1 MLVSYSVYYKN
12 NIFLK
17 MDQNTKK
24 HKVAESVLD
33 LIGNDEILGI
43 GSGST
48 VNILIDHLPKMK
60 NKISKVVSSSI
71 KSTEL
76 LKANGFEVSELKSVG
91 KLSTYIDGADEING
105 YLQMIKGGGG
115 ALTREKILAHSSKR
129 FICIVDDSKKVNILG
144 NYPLPIEVIPLAQ
157 SAVALELIRM
167 GGRPVL
173 RQNFTTDNGNI
184 ILDVHN
190 FMISEPLKLEKEI
203 NNIPG
208 VVTNGIF
215 ALNHADMLLSAGDN
229 GVDVSEPI
237 V

>member
-1 MLVSYSVYYKN
+1 
-12 NIFLK
+12 
-17 MDQNTKK
+17 MDQITKK

-33 LIGNDEILGI
+33 LIDNDEILGI

-48 VNILIDHLPKMK
+48 VNILIEYLPKVK
-60 NKISKVVSSSI
+60 NKISRVVSSSL

-76 LKANGFEVSELKSVG
+76 LKANGFEVVDLKSVG
-91 KLSTYIDGADEING
+91 KLSKYVDGADEINK

-115 ALTREKILAHSSKR
+115 ALTREKILAHNSNR
-129 FICIVDDSKKVNILG
+129 FICIVDDSKKVSVLG
-144 NYPLPIEVIPLAQ
+144 TFPLPIEVIPIAQ
-157 SAVALELIRM
+157 SAVALEVIKM

-173 RQNFTTDNGNI
+173 RENFTTDNGNI

-190 FMISEPLKLEKEI
+190 FIIPEPLKLEKKI

-215 ALNHADMLLSAGDN
+215 ALNHADLLLSASDS
-229 GVDVSEPI
+229 GVNLSEPI

>member
-1 MLVSYSVYYKN
+1 
-12 NIFLK
+12 
-17 MDQNTKK
+17 MDQITKK

-33 LIGNDEILGI
+33 LIDNDEILGI

-48 VNILIDHLPKMK
+48 VNILIEHLPKVK
-60 NKISKVVSSSI
+60 NKISRVVSSSL

-76 LKANGFEVSELKSVG
+76 LKANGFEVVDLKSVG
-91 KLSTYIDGADEING
+91 KLSKYVDGADEINK

-115 ALTREKILAHSSKR
+115 ALTREKILAHNSNR
-129 FICIVDDSKKVNILG
+129 FICIVDDSKKVSVLG
-144 NYPLPIEVIPLAQ
+144 TFPLPIEVIPIAQ
-157 SAVALELIRM
+157 SAVALEVIKM

-173 RQNFTTDNGNI
+173 RENFTTDNGNI

-190 FMISEPLKLEKEI
+190 FIIPEPLKLEKKI

-215 ALNHADMLLSAGDN
+215 ALNHADLLLSAGDS
-229 GVDVSEPI
+229 GVNLSEPI

>member
-1 MLVSYSVYYKN
+1 
-12 NIFLK
+12 
-17 MDQNTKK
+17 MDQITKK

-33 LIGNDEILGI
+33 LIDNDEILGI

-48 VNILIDHLPKMK
+48 VNILIEYLPKVK
-60 NKISKVVSSSI
+60 NKISKVVSSSL

-76 LKANGFEVSELKSVG
+76 LKANGFEVVDLKSVG
-91 KLSTYIDGADEING
+91 KLSKYVDGADEINK

-115 ALTREKILAHSSKR
+115 ALTREKILAHNSNR
-129 FICIVDDSKKVNILG
+129 FICIVDDSKKVSVLG
-144 NYPLPIEVIPLAQ
+144 TFPLPIEVIPIAQ
-157 SAVALELIRM
+157 SAIALELIKM

-173 RQNFTTDNGNI
+173 RENFTTDNGNI

-190 FMISEPLKLEKEI
+190 FIIPEPIKLEKKI

-215 ALNHADMLLSAGDN
+215 ALNHADLLLSASDR
-229 GVDVSEPI
+229 GVNLSEPI

>member
-1 MLVSYSVYYKN
+1 
-12 NIFLK
+12 
-17 MDQNTKK
+17 MDQITKK

-33 LIGNDEILGI
+33 LIDNDEILGI

-48 VNILIDHLPKMK
+48 VNILIEYLPKVK
-60 NKISKVVSSSI
+60 NKISKVVSSSL

-76 LKANGFEVSELKSVG
+76 LKANGFEVVDLKSVG
-91 KLSTYIDGADEING
+91 KLSKYVDGADEINK

-115 ALTREKILAHSSKR
+115 ALTREKILAHNSNR
-129 FICIVDDSKKVNILG
+129 FICIVDDSKKVSVLG
-144 NYPLPIEVIPLAQ
+144 TFPLPIEVIPIAQ
-157 SAVALELIRM
+157 SSVALEIIRM

-173 RQNFTTDNGNI
+173 RENFTTDNGNI
-184 ILDVHN
+184 ILDIHN
-190 FMISEPLKLEKEI
+190 FIIPEPLKLEKEI

-215 ALNHADMLLSAGDN
+215 ALNHADLLLSAGEN
-229 GVDVSEPI
+229 GVNVSEPI

>member
-1 MLVSYSVYYKN
+1 
-12 NIFLK
+12 
-17 MDQNTKK
+17 MDQITKK

-33 LIGNDEILGI
+33 LIDNDEILGI

-48 VNILIDHLPKMK
+48 VNILIEYLPKVK
-60 NKISKVVSSSI
+60 NKISRVVSSSL

-76 LKANGFEVSELKSVG
+76 LKANGFEVVDLKSVG
-91 KLSTYIDGADEING
+91 KLSKYVDGADEINK

-115 ALTREKILAHSSKR
+115 ALTREKILAHNSNR
-129 FICIVDDSKKVNILG
+129 FICIVDDSKKVSVLG
-144 NYPLPIEVIPLAQ
+144 TFPLPIEVIPIAQ
-157 SAVALELIRM
+157 SAIALELIKM

-173 RQNFTTDNGNI
+173 RENFTTDNGNI

-190 FMISEPLKLEKEI
+190 FIIPEPIKLEKKI

-215 ALNHADMLLSAGDN
+215 ALNHADLLLSAGDS
-229 GVDVSEPI
+229 GVNLSEPI

>member
-1 MLVSYSVYYKN
+1 
-12 NIFLK
+12 
-17 MDQNTKK
+17 MDTITKK

-33 LIGNDEILGI
+33 LIDNDEILGI

-48 VNILIDHLPKMK
+48 VNILIEHLPKVK
-60 NKISKVVSSSI
+60 NKISRVVSSSL

-76 LKANGFEVSELKSVG
+76 LKANGFEVVDLKSVG
-91 KLSTYIDGADEING
+91 KLSKYIDGADEINK

-115 ALTREKILAHSSKR
+115 ALTREKILAHNSNR
-129 FICIVDDSKKVNILG
+129 FICIVDDSKKVSVLG
-144 NYPLPIEVIPLAQ
+144 TFPLPIEVIPIAQ
-157 SAVALELIRM
+157 SAVALEVIKM

-173 RQNFTTDNGNI
+173 RENFTTDNGNI

-190 FMISEPLKLEKEI
+190 FIIPEPLKLEKKI

-215 ALNHADMLLSAGDN
+215 ALNHADLLLSAGDS
-229 GVDVSEPI
+229 GVNLSEPI

>member
-1 MLVSYSVYYKN
+1 
-12 NIFLK
+12 
-17 MDQNTKK
+17 MDTITKK

-33 LIGNDEILGI
+33 LIDNDEILGI

-48 VNILIDHLPKMK
+48 VNILIEYLPKVK
-60 NKISKVVSSSI
+60 NKISRVVSSSL

-76 LKANGFEVSELKSVG
+76 LKANGFEVVDLKSVG
-91 KLSTYIDGADEING
+91 KLSKYVDGADEINK

-115 ALTREKILAHSSKR
+115 ALTREKILAHNSNR
-129 FICIVDDSKKVNILG
+129 FICIVDDSKKVSVLG
-144 NYPLPIEVIPLAQ
+144 TFPLPIEVIPIAQ
-157 SAVALELIRM
+157 SAVALEVIKM

-173 RQNFTTDNGNI
+173 RENFTTDNGNI

-190 FMISEPLKLEKEI
+190 FIIPEPLKLEKKI

-215 ALNHADMLLSAGDN
+215 ALNHADLLLSASDR
-229 GVDVSEPI
+229 GVNLSEPI

>member
-1 MLVSYSVYYKN
+1 
-12 NIFLK
+12 
-17 MDQNTKK
+17 MDQITKK

-33 LIGNDEILGI
+33 LIDNDEILGI

-48 VNILIDHLPKMK
+48 VNILIEYLPKVK
-60 NKISKVVSSSI
+60 NKISRVVSSSL

-76 LKANGFEVSELKSVG
+76 LKANGFEVVDLKSVG
-91 KLSTYIDGADEING
+91 KLSKYVDGADEINK

-115 ALTREKILAHSSKR
+115 ALTREKILAHNSNR
-129 FICIVDDSKKVNILG
+129 FICIVDDSKKVSVLG
-144 NYPLPIEVIPLAQ
+144 TFPLPIEVIPIAQ
-157 SAVALELIRM
+157 SAVALEVIKM

-173 RQNFTTDNGNI
+173 RENFTTDNGNI

-190 FMISEPLKLEKEI
+190 FMISEPIKLEKKI

-215 ALNHADMLLSAGDN
+215 ALNHADMLLSASDD
-229 GVDVSEPI
+229 GVNLSEPI

>member
-1 MLVSYSVYYKN
+1 
-12 NIFLK
+12 
-17 MDQNTKK
+17 MDQITKK

-33 LIGNDEILGI
+33 LIDNDEILGI

-48 VNILIDHLPKMK
+48 VNILIEYLPKVK
-60 NKISKVVSSSI
+60 NKISKVVSSSL

-76 LKANGFEVSELKSVG
+76 LKANGFEVVDLKSVG
-91 KLSTYIDGADEING
+91 KLSKYVDGADEINK

-115 ALTREKILAHSSKR
+115 ALTREKILAHNSNR
-129 FICIVDDSKKVNILG
+129 FICIVDDSKKVSVLG
-144 NYPLPIEVIPLAQ
+144 TFPLPIEVIPIAQ
-157 SAVALELIRM
+157 SAIALELIKM

-173 RQNFTTDNGNI
+173 RENFTTDNGNI

-190 FMISEPLKLEKEI
+190 FIIPEPIKLEKKI

-215 ALNHADMLLSAGDN
+215 ALNHADLLLSASDS
-229 GVDVSEPI
+229 GVNLSEPI

>member
-1 MLVSYSVYYKN
+1 
-12 NIFLK
+12 
-17 MDQNTKK
+17 MDQITKK

-33 LIGNDEILGI
+33 LIDNDEILGI

-48 VNILIDHLPKMK
+48 VNILIEYLPKVK
-60 NKISKVVSSSI
+60 NKISRVVSSSL

-76 LKANGFEVSELKSVG
+76 LKANGFEVVDLKSVG
-91 KLSTYIDGADEING
+91 KLSKYVDGADEINK

-115 ALTREKILAHSSKR
+115 ALTREKILAHNSNK
-129 FICIVDDSKKVNILG
+129 FVCIVDDSKKVSVLG
-144 NYPLPIEVIPLAQ
+144 TFPLPIEVIPIAQ
-157 SAVALELIRM
+157 SAVALEVIKM

-173 RQNFTTDNGNI
+173 RENFITDNGNI

-190 FMISEPLKLEKEI
+190 FIIPEPLKLEKKI

-215 ALNHADMLLSAGDN
+215 ALNHANLLLSASDN
-229 GVDVSEPI
+229 GVNLSEPI

>member
-1 MLVSYSVYYKN
+1 
-12 NIFLK
+12 
-17 MDQNTKK
+17 MDQITKK

-33 LIGNDEILGI
+33 LIDNDEILGI

-48 VNILIDHLPKMK
+48 VNILIEYLPKVK
-60 NKISKVVSSSI
+60 NKISKVVSSSL

-76 LKANGFEVSELKSVG
+76 LKANGFEVVDLKSVG
-91 KLSTYIDGADEING
+91 KLSKYVDGADEINK

-115 ALTREKILAHSSKR
+115 ALTREKILAHNSNR
-129 FICIVDDSKKVNILG
+129 FICIVDDSKKVSVLG
-144 NYPLPIEVIPLAQ
+144 TFPLPIEVIPIAQ
-157 SAVALELIRM
+157 SAIALEVIKM

-173 RQNFTTDNGNI
+173 RENFTTDNGNI

-190 FMISEPLKLEKEI
+190 FIIPEPLKLEKKI

-215 ALNHADMLLSAGDN
+215 ALNHADLLLSAGDS
-229 GVDVSEPI
+229 GVNLSEPI

>member
-1 MLVSYSVYYKN
+1 
-12 NIFLK
+12 
-17 MDQNTKK
+17 MDQITKK

-33 LIGNDEILGI
+33 LIDNDEILGI

-48 VNILIDHLPKMK
+48 VNILIENLPKVK
-60 NKISKVVSSSI
+60 NKISRVVSSSL

-76 LKANGFEVSELKSVG
+76 LKANGFEVVDLKSVG
-91 KLSTYIDGADEING
+91 KLSKYVDGADEINK

-115 ALTREKILAHSSKR
+115 ALTREKILAHNSNR
-129 FICIVDDSKKVNILG
+129 FICIVDDSKKVSVLG
-144 NYPLPIEVIPLAQ
+144 TFPLPIEVIPIAQ
-157 SAVALELIRM
+157 SAVALEVIKM

-173 RQNFTTDNGNI
+173 RENFTTDNGNI
-184 ILDVHN
+184 IIDVHN
-190 FMISEPLKLEKEI
+190 FIIPEPLKLEKKI

-215 ALNHADMLLSAGDN
+215 ALNHADMLLSASDG
-229 GVDVSEPI
+229 GVNVSKPI

>member
-1 MLVSYSVYYKN
+1 
-12 NIFLK
+12 
-17 MDQNTKK
+17 MDTITKK

-33 LIGNDEILGI
+33 LIDNDEVLGI

-48 VNILIDHLPKMK
+48 VNILIEYLPKVK
-60 NKISKVVSSSI
+60 NKISRVVSSSL

-76 LKANGFEVSELKSVG
+76 LKANGFEVVDLKSVG
-91 KLSTYIDGADEING
+91 KLSKYVDGADEINK

-115 ALTREKILAHSSKR
+115 ALTREKILAHNSNR
-129 FICIVDDSKKVNILG
+129 FICIVDDSKKVSVLG
-144 NYPLPIEVIPLAQ
+144 TFPLPIEVIPIAQ
-157 SAVALELIRM
+157 SAVALEVIKM

-173 RQNFTTDNGNI
+173 RENFTTDNCNI

-190 FMISEPLKLEKEI
+190 FIIPEPLKLEKKI

-215 ALNHADMLLSAGDN
+215 ALNHADLLLSAGDS
-229 GVDVSEPI
+229 GVNLSEPI

>member
-1 MLVSYSVYYKN
+1 
-12 NIFLK
+12 
-17 MDQNTKK
+17 MDQITKK

-33 LIGNDEILGI
+33 LIDNDEILGI

-48 VNILIDHLPKMK
+48 VNILIQNLPKIK
-60 NKISKVVSSSI
+60 NKISRVVSSSL

-76 LKANGFEVSELKSVG
+76 LKANGFEVTDLKSVG
-91 KLSTYIDGADEING
+91 KLSKYVDGADEINK

-115 ALTREKILAHSSKR
+115 ALTREKILAHNSNR
-129 FICIVDDSKKVNILG
+129 FICIVDDSKKVSVLG
-144 NYPLPIEVIPLAQ
+144 TFPLPIEVIPIAQ
-157 SAVALELIRM
+157 SAVALEVIKM

-173 RQNFTTDNGNI
+173 RENFTTDNGNI

-190 FMISEPLKLEKEI
+190 FIISEPIKLEKKI

-215 ALNHADMLLSAGDN
+215 ALNHADLLLSASDS
-229 GVDVSEPI
+229 GVNLSEPI

>member
-1 MLVSYSVYYKN
+1 
-12 NIFLK
+12 
-17 MDQNTKK
+17 MDTITKK

-33 LIGNDEILGI
+33 LIDNDEILGI

-48 VNILIDHLPKMK
+48 VNILIEYLPKVK
-60 NKISKVVSSSI
+60 NKISRVVSSSL

-76 LKANGFEVSELKSVG
+76 LKANGFEVVDLKSVG
-91 KLSTYIDGADEING
+91 KLSKYVDGADEINK

-115 ALTREKILAHSSKR
+115 ALTREKILAHNSNR
-129 FICIVDDSKKVNILG
+129 FICIVDDSKKVSVLG
-144 NYPLPIEVIPLAQ
+144 TFPLPIEVIPIAQ
-157 SAVALELIRM
+157 SAVALEVIKM

-173 RQNFTTDNGNI
+173 RENFTTDNGNI

-190 FMISEPLKLEKEI
+190 FIIPEPLKLEKKI

-215 ALNHADMLLSAGDN
+215 ALNHADLLLSAGDS
-229 GVDVSEPI
+229 GVKLSEPI

>member
-1 MLVSYSVYYKN
+1 
-12 NIFLK
+12 
-17 MDQNTKK
+17 MDTITKK

-33 LIGNDEILGI
+33 LIDNDEILGI

-48 VNILIDHLPKMK
+48 VNILIEHLPKVK
-60 NKISKVVSSSI
+60 NKISRVVSSSL

-76 LKANGFEVSELKSVG
+76 LKANGFEVVDLKSVG
-91 KLSTYIDGADEING
+91 KLSKYVDGADEINK

-115 ALTREKILAHSSKR
+115 ALTREKILAHNSNR
-129 FICIVDDSKKVNILG
+129 FICIVDDSKKVSVLG
-144 NYPLPIEVIPLAQ
+144 TFPLPIEVIPIAQ
-157 SAVALELIRM
+157 SAVALEVIKM

-173 RQNFTTDNGNI
+173 RENFTTDNGNI

-190 FMISEPLKLEKEI
+190 FIIPEPLKLEKKI

-215 ALNHADMLLSAGDN
+215 ALNHADLLLSAGDS
-229 GVDVSEPI
+229 GVNLSEPI